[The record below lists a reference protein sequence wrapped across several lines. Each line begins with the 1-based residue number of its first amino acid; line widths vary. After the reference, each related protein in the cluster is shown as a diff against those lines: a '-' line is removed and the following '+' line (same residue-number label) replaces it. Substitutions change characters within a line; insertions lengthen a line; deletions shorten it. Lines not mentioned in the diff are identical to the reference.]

1 MCVLVCPVGM
11 QIYISSSSVVVAS
24 SRICEAA
31 EFVKPHPDCSFARA
45 KDTNEHC
52 SISAIV

>member
-1 MCVLVCPVGM
+1 M
-11 QIYISSSSVVVAS
+11 QIYISSSSAVVAS

-31 EFVKPHPDCSFARA
+31 EFVKPQPDCSFARA

>member
-1 MCVLVCPVGM
+1 M
-11 QIYISSSSVVVAS
+11 QIYISSSSAVVAS